1 MRVQDVLRTK
11 SDDLFVIRSSATIR
25 EAALTMAEKRV
36 GMVLVVDI
44 HGKLAGL
51 LSERDI
57 VQLVA
62 VRGDGVTAL
71 PAEAA
76 MAEVDLIASPNDSIV
91 RVMRDMTERR
101 VRHVPVLTEE
111 RLVGVI
117 SIGDILKSRLLE
129 KDQEAAVLR
138 DMARLSLIAAA

>member
-1 MRVQDVLRTK
+1 MRSRYDEKGDQDVRVQDILRRK
-11 SDDLFVIRSSATIR
+11 SNDLFVIQSSATIR

-76 MAEVDLIASPNDSIV
+76 MAEIDLLS
-91 RVMRDMTERR
+91 ERGHR
-101 VRHVPVLTEE
+101 
-111 RLVGVI
+111 
-117 SIGDILKSRLLE
+117 SLL
-129 KDQEAAVLR
+129 
-138 DMARLSLIAAA
+138 I

>member
-1 MRVQDVLRTK
+1 VRVQDILRTK
-11 SDDLFVIRSSATIR
+11 SDELFVIQSSATIR

-62 VRGDGVTAL
+62 VRGDGMTAL

-76 MAEVDLIASPNDSIV
+76 MAEIDRGTCFCVV
-91 RVMRDMTERR
+91 R
-101 VRHVPVLTEE
+101 PPP
-111 RLVGVI
+111 
-117 SIGDILKSRLLE
+117 SIGEHRKGSMLAWSDR
-129 KDQEAAVLR
+129 
-138 DMARLSLIAAA
+138 

>member
-1 MRVQDVLRTK
+1 
-11 SDDLFVIRSSATIR
+11 
-25 EAALTMAEKRV
+25 MAEKRV

-62 VRGDGVTAL
+62 VRGDGMTAL

-76 MAEVDLIASPNDSIV
+76 MAEIDLIASPNDSIV
-91 RVMRDMTERR
+91 RVMRDMSERR
-101 VRHVPVLTEE
+101 VRHVPVMTEG
-111 RLVGVI
+111 RFVGVI
-117 SIGDILKSRLLE
+117 SIGDILKSRLVE

>member
-1 MRVQDVLRTK
+1 VRVQDILRTK
-11 SDDLFVIRSSATIR
+11 SDDLFVIQSSATIR

-76 MAEVDLIASPNDSIV
+76 MAEIDLIAS
-91 RVMRDMTERR
+91 
-101 VRHVPVLTEE
+101 
-111 RLVGVI
+111 
-117 SIGDILKSRLLE
+117 
-129 KDQEAAVLR
+129 
-138 DMARLSLIAAA
+138 